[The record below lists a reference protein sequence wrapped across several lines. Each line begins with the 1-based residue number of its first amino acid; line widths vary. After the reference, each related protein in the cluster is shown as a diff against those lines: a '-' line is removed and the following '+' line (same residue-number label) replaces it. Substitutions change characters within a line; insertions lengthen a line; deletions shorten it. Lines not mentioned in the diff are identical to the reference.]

1 MFGVQQFD
9 AILPPGTGSILAVSA
24 AHPKVVQLKNG
35 HFGVQKSMTVTIT
48 CDHRHIYGAD
58 AAEFLR
64 DLAGTGASAVFNVGC
79 GVETGHHSANLPFAY
94 VVLPKVARVVRCNND
109 PWLLY

>member
-64 DLAGTGASAVFNVGC
+64 DLAGESLEC
-79 GVETGHHSANLPFAY
+79 YFAACI
-94 VVLPKVARVVRCNND
+94 VP
-109 PWLLY
+109 LLLTICII